1 MAVSLEKS
9 YLYLKKILKE
19 NDTIVI
25 GVSTGPDSMCLLSLL
40 EKVKSEIP
48 VNIIVAHVNHHV
60 RKESAIEEKYI
71 QEYCSNHQLICE
83 IANLTPTKTNFEA
96 TAHQFR
102 YNFFQKLILKYHANY
117 LMTAHHGDD
126 LIETVLMREI
136 RGSSLKGY
144 AGIAL
149 NEDHETFKLVRPL
162 LFYTK
167 DAILKYAEENKIK
180 YFIDNTNF
188 LDNHLRNRI
197 RKNILPFLKR
207 ENPNVHLKYLQY
219 SEELQAADKVLQNL
233 TNETIKK
240 VYNNNRLLIPA
251 FLNQNQVIQERIIKL
266 ILKKIYK
273 DDISIITNVQTKN
286 IIALINR
293 TNPNETLLLPHNFV
307 AEKRYN
313 ELIFKKKAIKVVPLD
328 NKSHQLKEINN
339 YNNQIIKIVK
349 TSNDISNFTT
359 RLNSQELKMPLYIRT
374 RTNGDK
380 MSIKNMAGT
389 KKVKDIFIDSKIPT
403 EDRNSWLLVCD
414 SNDNII
420 WLPGL
425 KKSKFDKE
433 INEKY
438 DIILMFVKEGE

>member
-1 MAVSLEKS
+1 MNLEKS
-9 YLYLKKILKE
+9 YLYLKKLLKE

-40 EKVKSEIP
+40 EKIKEEIKI
-48 VNIIVAHVNHHV
+48 NIIVAHVNHHV
-60 RKESAIEEKYI
+60 RKESEIEEKYI
-71 QEYCSNHQLICE
+71 KEYCGNHNLICE
-83 IANLTPTKTNFEA
+83 VAHLKPVKNNFEA
-96 TAHQFR
+96 EAHRFR
-102 YNFFQKLILKYHANY
+102 YTFFKKLIAKYNANY

-126 LIETVLMREI
+126 LVETVIMREI

-144 AGIAL
+144 AGIAMSTL
-149 NEDHETFKLVRPL
+149 HENYILVRPL

-167 DAILKYAEENKIK
+167 DNILEYAKENNIK

-197 RKNILPFLKR
+197 RKDILPLLKK

-219 SEELQAADKVLQNL
+219 SEELLASDKVLQNL
-233 TNETIKK
+233 TNEIIKK
-240 VYNNNRLLIPA
+240 VYNNNRLIIPA

-266 ILKKIYK
+266 ILKELYQDNI
-273 DDISIITNVQTKN
+273 DIITNTQVQN

-293 TNPNETLLLPHNFV
+293 TKPNETLLLPNNFIV
-307 AEKRYN
+307 EKKYN
-313 ELIFKKKAIKVVPLD
+313 ELIFSKKATKQVQIDTK
-328 NKSHQLKEINN
+328 KHKLKDVNN
-339 YNNQIIKIVK
+339 YNNQVIKIVGSSSD
-349 TSNDISNFTT
+349 TSNFTT
-359 RLNSQELKMPLYIRT
+359 RLNSSELSLPLYIRT
-374 RTNGDK
+374 RTTGDK
-380 MSIKNMAGT
+380 MTIKNMTGT
-389 KKVKDIFIDSKIPT
+389 KKIKDIFIDSKIPLSK
-403 EDRNSWLLVCD
+403 RNSWLLVCD
-414 SNDNII
+414 SNDNVI

>member
-1 MAVSLEKS
+1 MNLEKS
-9 YLYLKKILKE
+9 YLYLKKLLKE

-40 EKVKSEIP
+40 EKIKKATKI
-48 VNIIVAHVNHHV
+48 NIIVAHVNHHV
-60 RKESAIEEKYI
+60 RKESEIEEKYI
-71 QEYCSNHQLICE
+71 KEYCHNHNLICE
-83 IANLTPTKTNFEA
+83 VAHLKPVKNNFEA
-96 TAHQFR
+96 EAHRFR
-102 YNFFQKLILKYHANY
+102 YTFFKKLITKYNANY

-126 LIETVLMREI
+126 LVETVIMREI

-144 AGIAL
+144 AGIAMSTL
-149 NEDHETFKLVRPL
+149 HENYILVRPL

-167 DAILKYAEENKIK
+167 DNILEYAKENNIK

-197 RKNILPFLKR
+197 RKDILPLLKK

-219 SEELQAADKVLQNL
+219 SEELLASDKVLQNL

-240 VYNNNRLLIPA
+240 VYNNNRLIIPA
-251 FLNQNQVIQERIIKL
+251 FLNQNQVIQERIIKF
-266 ILKKIYK
+266 ILKDLYQDNI
-273 DDISIITNVQTKN
+273 DIITNTQVQN

-293 TNPNETLLLPHNFV
+293 TKPNETLLLPNNFI
-307 AEKRYN
+307 AEKKYN
-313 ELIFKKKAIKVVPLD
+313 ELIFSKKTTKQVQIDTK
-328 NKSHQLKEINN
+328 KHKLKDVNN
-339 YNNQIIKIVK
+339 YNNQVIKIVGSSSD
-349 TSNDISNFTT
+349 TSNFTT
-359 RLNSQELKMPLYIRT
+359 RLNSSELSLPLYIRT
-374 RTNGDK
+374 RTIGDK
-380 MSIKNMAGT
+380 MTIKNMTGT
-389 KKVKDIFIDSKIPT
+389 KKIKDIFIDSKIPLPK
-403 EDRNSWLLVCD
+403 RNSWLLVCD
-414 SNDNII
+414 SNDNVI

>member
-1 MAVSLEKS
+1 MNLEKS
-9 YLYLKKILKE
+9 YLYLKKLLKE

-40 EKVKSEIP
+40 EKIKEEIKI
-48 VNIIVAHVNHHV
+48 NIIVAHVNHHV
-60 RKESAIEEKYI
+60 RKESEIEEKYI
-71 QEYCSNHQLICE
+71 KEYCSNHNLICE
-83 IANLTPTKTNFEA
+83 VAHLKPVKNNFEA
-96 TAHQFR
+96 EAHRFR
-102 YNFFQKLILKYHANY
+102 YTFFKKLINKYNANY

-126 LIETVLMREI
+126 LVETVIMREI

-144 AGIAL
+144 AGIAMSTL
-149 NEDHETFKLVRPL
+149 HENYILVRPL

-167 DAILKYAEENKIK
+167 DNILEYAKENNIK

-197 RKNILPFLKR
+197 RKDILPLLKK

-219 SEELQAADKVLQNL
+219 SEELLASDKVLQNL
-233 TNETIKK
+233 TNEIIKK
-240 VYNNNRLLIPA
+240 VYNNNRLIIPA

-266 ILKKIYK
+266 ILKELYQDNI
-273 DDISIITNVQTKN
+273 DIITNTQVQN

-293 TNPNETLLLPHNFV
+293 TKPNETLLLPNNFIV
-307 AEKRYN
+307 EKKYN
-313 ELIFKKKAIKVVPLD
+313 ELIFSKKATKQVQIDTK
-328 NKSHQLKEINN
+328 KHKLKDVNN
-339 YNNQIIKIVK
+339 YNNQVIKIVGSSSD
-349 TSNDISNFTT
+349 TSNFTT
-359 RLNSQELKMPLYIRT
+359 RLNSSELSLPLYIRT
-374 RTNGDK
+374 RTTGDK
-380 MSIKNMAGT
+380 MTIKNMTGT
-389 KKVKDIFIDSKIPT
+389 KKIKDIFIDSKIPLSK
-403 EDRNSWLLVCD
+403 RNSWLLVCD
-414 SNDNII
+414 SDDNVI

>member
-1 MAVSLEKS
+1 MNLEKS
-9 YLYLKKILKE
+9 YLYLKKLLKE

-40 EKVKSEIP
+40 EKIKNEIKI
-48 VNIIVAHVNHHV
+48 NIVVAHVNHHV
-60 RKESAIEEKYI
+60 RKESEIEEKYI
-71 QEYCSNHQLICE
+71 KEYCSNHNLICE
-83 IANLTPTKTNFEA
+83 VAHLKPVENNFEA
-96 TAHQFR
+96 EAHRFR
-102 YNFFQKLILKYHANY
+102 YTFFKKLIAKYNANY

-126 LIETVLMREI
+126 LVETVIMREI

-144 AGIAL
+144 AGIAMSTL
-149 NEDHETFKLVRPL
+149 HENYILARPL

-167 DAILKYAEENKIK
+167 DNILEYAKENNIK

-197 RKNILPFLKR
+197 RKDILPLLKK

-219 SEELQAADKVLQNL
+219 SEELLASDKVLQNL
-233 TNETIKK
+233 TNEIIKK
-240 VYNNNRLLIPA
+240 VYNNNRLIIPA

-266 ILKKIYK
+266 ILKELYQDNI
-273 DDISIITNVQTKN
+273 DIITNTQVQN

-293 TNPNETLLLPHNFV
+293 TKPNETLLLPNNFI
-307 AEKRYN
+307 AEKKYN
-313 ELIFKKKAIKVVPLD
+313 ELIFSKKTTKQVQIDTK
-328 NKSHQLKEINN
+328 KHKLKDVNN
-339 YNNQIIKIVK
+339 YNNQVIKIVGSSSD
-349 TSNDISNFTT
+349 TSNFTT
-359 RLNSQELKMPLYIRT
+359 RLNSSELSLPLYIRT
-374 RTNGDK
+374 RTTGDK
-380 MSIKNMAGT
+380 MTIKNMTGT
-389 KKVKDIFIDSKIPT
+389 KKIKDIFIDSKIPLSK
-403 EDRNSWLLVCD
+403 RNSWLLVCD
-414 SNDNII
+414 SDDNVI

>member
-1 MAVSLEKS
+1 MNLEKS
-9 YLYLKKILKE
+9 YLYLKKLLKE

-40 EKVKSEIP
+40 EKIKNEIKI
-48 VNIIVAHVNHHV
+48 NIVVAHVNHHV
-60 RKESAIEEKYI
+60 RKESEIEEKYI
-71 QEYCSNHQLICE
+71 KEYCSNHNLICE
-83 IANLTPTKTNFEA
+83 VAHLKPVENNFEA
-96 TAHQFR
+96 EAHRFR
-102 YNFFQKLILKYHANY
+102 YTFFKKLIAKYNANY

-126 LIETVLMREI
+126 LVETVIMREI

-144 AGIAL
+144 AGIAMSTL
-149 NEDHETFKLVRPL
+149 HENYILARPL

-167 DAILKYAEENKIK
+167 DNILEYAKENNIK

-197 RKNILPFLKR
+197 RKDILPLLKK

-219 SEELQAADKVLQNL
+219 SEELLASDKVLQNL
-233 TNETIKK
+233 TNEIIKK
-240 VYNNNRLLIPA
+240 VYNNNRLIIPA

-266 ILKKIYK
+266 ILKELYQDNI
-273 DDISIITNVQTKN
+273 DIITNTQVQN

-293 TNPNETLLLPHNFV
+293 TKPNETLLLPNNFIV
-307 AEKRYN
+307 EKKYN
-313 ELIFKKKAIKVVPLD
+313 ELIFSKKATKQVQIDTK
-328 NKSHQLKEINN
+328 KHKLKDVNN
-339 YNNQIIKIVK
+339 YNNQVIKIVGSSSD
-349 TSNDISNFTT
+349 TSNFTT
-359 RLNSQELKMPLYIRT
+359 RLNSSELSLPLYIRT
-374 RTNGDK
+374 RTTGDK
-380 MSIKNMAGT
+380 MTIKNMTGT
-389 KKVKDIFIDSKIPT
+389 KKIKDIFIDSKIPLSK
-403 EDRNSWLLVCD
+403 RNSWLLVCD
-414 SNDNII
+414 SDDNVI

>member
-1 MAVSLEKS
+1 MNLEKS
-9 YLYLKKILKE
+9 YLYLKKLLKE

-40 EKVKSEIP
+40 EKIKEEIKI
-48 VNIIVAHVNHHV
+48 NIIVAHVNHHV
-60 RKESAIEEKYI
+60 RKESEIEEKYI
-71 QEYCSNHQLICE
+71 KEYCSNHNLICE
-83 IANLTPTKTNFEA
+83 VAHLKPVKNNFEA
-96 TAHQFR
+96 EAHRFR
-102 YNFFQKLILKYHANY
+102 YTFFKKLIAKYNANY

-126 LIETVLMREI
+126 LVETVIMREI

-144 AGIAL
+144 AGIAMSTF
-149 NEDHETFKLVRPL
+149 HENYILARPL

-167 DAILKYAEENKIK
+167 DNILEYAKENNIK

-197 RKNILPFLKR
+197 RKDILPLLKK

-219 SEELQAADKVLQNL
+219 SEELLASDKVLQNL
-233 TNETIKK
+233 TNEIIKK
-240 VYNNNRLLIPA
+240 VYNNNRLIIPA

-266 ILKKIYK
+266 ILKELYQDNI
-273 DDISIITNVQTKN
+273 DIITNTQVQN

-293 TNPNETLLLPHNFV
+293 TKPNETLLLPNNFI
-307 AEKRYN
+307 AEKKYN
-313 ELIFKKKAIKVVPLD
+313 ELIFSKKATKQVQIDTK
-328 NKSHQLKEINN
+328 KHKLKDVNN
-339 YNNQIIKIVK
+339 YNNQVIKIVGSSSD
-349 TSNDISNFTT
+349 TSNYTT
-359 RLNSQELKMPLYIRT
+359 RLNSSELSLPLYIRT
-374 RTNGDK
+374 RTTGDK
-380 MSIKNMAGT
+380 MTIKNMTGT
-389 KKVKDIFIDSKIPT
+389 KKIKDIFIDSKIPLPK
-403 EDRNSWLLVCD
+403 RNSWLLVCD
-414 SNDNII
+414 SNDNVI

>member
-1 MAVSLEKS
+1 MNLEKS
-9 YLYLKKILKE
+9 YLYLKKLLKE

-40 EKVKSEIP
+40 EKIKNEIKI
-48 VNIIVAHVNHHV
+48 NIVVAHVNHHV
-60 RKESAIEEKYI
+60 RKESEIEEKYI
-71 QEYCSNHQLICE
+71 KEYCSNHNLICE
-83 IANLTPTKTNFEA
+83 VAHLKPVENNFEA
-96 TAHQFR
+96 EAHRFR
-102 YNFFQKLILKYHANY
+102 YTFFKKLIAKYNANY

-126 LIETVLMREI
+126 LVETVIMREI

-144 AGIAL
+144 AGIAMSTL
-149 NEDHETFKLVRPL
+149 HENYILARPL

-167 DAILKYAEENKIK
+167 DNILEYAKENNIK

-197 RKNILPFLKR
+197 RKDILPLLKK

-219 SEELQAADKVLQNL
+219 SEELLASDKVLQKL
-233 TNETIKK
+233 TNEIIKK
-240 VYNNNRLLIPA
+240 VYNNNRLIIPA

-266 ILKKIYK
+266 ILKELYQDNI
-273 DDISIITNVQTKN
+273 DIITNTQVQN

-293 TNPNETLLLPHNFV
+293 TKPNETLLLPNNFIV
-307 AEKRYN
+307 EKKYN
-313 ELIFKKKAIKVVPLD
+313 ELIFSKKATKQVQIDTK
-328 NKSHQLKEINN
+328 KHKLKDVNN
-339 YNNQIIKIVK
+339 YNNQVIKIVGSSSD
-349 TSNDISNFTT
+349 TSNFTT
-359 RLNSQELKMPLYIRT
+359 RLNSSELSLPLYIRT
-374 RTNGDK
+374 RTTGDK
-380 MSIKNMAGT
+380 MTIKNMTGT
-389 KKVKDIFIDSKIPT
+389 KKIKDIFIDSKIPLSK
-403 EDRNSWLLVCD
+403 RNSWLLVCD
-414 SNDNII
+414 SDDNVI